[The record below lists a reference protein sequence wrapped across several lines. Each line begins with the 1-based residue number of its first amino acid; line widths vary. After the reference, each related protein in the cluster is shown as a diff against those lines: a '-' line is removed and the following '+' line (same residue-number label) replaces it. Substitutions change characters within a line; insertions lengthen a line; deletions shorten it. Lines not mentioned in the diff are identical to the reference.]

1 MNYGNERTAIMSS
14 TRQRFAYLKGRQI
27 SKIIFLILPFIVVI
41 LSFSFTP
48 LHAED
53 KPKTVIGAVEEVVLF
68 PWGVKLPAR
77 IDTGAGMTS
86 LDVRDLTIRNKV
98 AQFRLPEKYGN
109 TLISLPVIRYCK
121 VRSADSRGR
130 RPVVEIEL
138 CVGSKRM
145 RVRVN
150 LNNRSHL
157 EYPLI
162 LGRNVLNQGFVVD
175 CAQERLLSPKCL
187 EGVSQ

>member
-1 MNYGNERTAIMSS
+1 MSS
-14 TRQRFAYLKGRQI
+14 IRRRFAYLKGRHI
-27 SKIIFLILPFIVVI
+27 SNVIFLILPLIIAI
-41 LSFSFTP
+41 LSSTP
-48 LHAED
+48 LYAED
-53 KPKTVIGAVEEVVLF
+53 KTKTVIGAVEEVVLF
-68 PWGVKLPAR
+68 PWGAKLPAR

-86 LDVRDLTIRNKV
+86 LDVRDLTVKNKV

-109 TLISLPVIRYCK
+109 TLISLPVIRHCK

-145 RVRVN
+145 RVHAN
-150 LNNRSHL
+150 LNDRSHL

-162 LGRNVLNQGFVVD
+162 LGRNVLSQGFIVD
-175 CAQERLLSPKCL
+175 SAQEKMLPPNCL

>member
-1 MNYGNERTAIMSS
+1 MSS
-14 TRQRFAYLKGRQI
+14 SRERFAYFKGHRI
-27 SKIIFLILPFIVVI
+27 SKTIFLMLTFVIAIL
-41 LSFSFTP
+41 SFTP

-53 KPKTVIGAVEEVVLF
+53 KTKTVMGAVEEVILF

-77 IDTGAGMTS
+77 IDTGSGMTS
-86 LDVRDLTIRNKV
+86 LDVRDLTVKDKV

-109 TLISLPVIRYCK
+109 TLISLRVIRYTK
-121 VRSADSRGR
+121 VLTADSQTR

-145 RVRVN
+145 RVQAN
-150 LNNRSHL
+150 LNDRSHL
-157 EYPLI
+157 TYPLN
-162 LGRNVLNQGFVVD
+162 LGRDILKQGFIVD
-175 CAQERLLSPKCL
+175 CAQERILFPKCP

>member
-1 MNYGNERTAIMSS
+1 MSS
-14 TRQRFAYLKGRQI
+14 TRGCFAYLKGRHI
-27 SKIIFLILPFIVVI
+27 SKIIFLILPFIIAI
-41 LSFSFTP
+41 LSSTP
-48 LHAED
+48 LYAED
-53 KPKTVIGAVEEVVLF
+53 KTKTVIGSVEEVVLF

-86 LDVRDLTIRNKV
+86 LDVRDLTVKNKV

-109 TLISLPVIRYCK
+109 ILISLPVIRHCN
-121 VRSADSRGR
+121 VRSSDSRRR
-130 RPVVEIEL
+130 RPVVEVEL

-145 RVRVN
+145 RVWVN
-150 LNNRSHL
+150 LNDRSHL

-162 LGRNVLNQGFVVD
+162 LGRNVLNQGFIVD
-175 CAQERLLSPKCL
+175 CAEERILSVKCL

>member
-1 MNYGNERTAIMSS
+1 MSS
-14 TRQRFAYLKGRQI
+14 TRGRFAYLKGRLI
-27 SKIIFLILPFIVVI
+27 SKIIFLILPFIIAI
-41 LSFSFTP
+41 LLSTP

-53 KPKTVIGAVEEVVLF
+53 KTRTVIGAVEEVVLF

-86 LDVRDLTIRNKV
+86 LDVRDLIVKNKV

-109 TLISLPVIRYCK
+109 TLISLPLIRHCN
-121 VRSADSRGR
+121 VRSGDSRRR

-138 CVGSKRM
+138 CVGSRRM
-145 RVRVN
+145 RVHAN
-150 LNNRSHL
+150 FNDRSRL

-162 LGRNVLNQGFVVD
+162 LGRNVLKNGFIVD
-175 CAQERLLSPKCL
+175 CAQERMLSVKCL
-187 EGVSQ
+187 EGASQ

>member
-1 MNYGNERTAIMSS
+1 MRSARRRS
-14 TRQRFAYLKGRQI
+14 TYLKGRQI
-27 SKIIFLILPFIVVI
+27 SKTIFLILPFIIAI
-41 LSFSFTP
+41 LLSTP

-53 KPKTVIGAVEEVVLF
+53 KTRTVIGAVEEVVLF

-86 LDVRDLTIRNKV
+86 LDVRDLIVKNKV

-109 TLISLPVIRYCK
+109 ILISLPVIRHCN
-121 VRSADSRGR
+121 VRSASSRRR

-138 CVGSKRM
+138 CVGSRRT
-145 RVRVN
+145 RVHAN
-150 LNNRSHL
+150 LSDRSQL

-162 LGRNVLNQGFVVD
+162 LGRNVLKQEFIVD
-175 CAQERLLSPKCL
+175 CAQDRMLSVKCL
-187 EGVSQ
+187 EGASQ